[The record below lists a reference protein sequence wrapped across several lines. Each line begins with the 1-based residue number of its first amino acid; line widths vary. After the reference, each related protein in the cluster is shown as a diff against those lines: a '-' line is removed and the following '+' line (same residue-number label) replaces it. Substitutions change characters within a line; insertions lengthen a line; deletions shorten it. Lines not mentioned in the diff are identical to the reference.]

1 MNKRWT
7 VNTKS
12 RRRLKR
18 GNWTDKPAV
27 EMNKKKRSRIF
38 LKVTEN
44 VYVYDLLRFTA
55 TNQKLTLMLLIIGY
69 KPSDKSNKEK
79 TPDVVKQELLNS
91 LNESYDEKEPEFGK
105 IAKGKKEPEKAVKRK
120 RHEEIIKPTPREV
133 TNTVNKQGQLPKKS
147 SKKGLWKQIQSNKK
161 QLQK

>member
-1 MNKRWT
+1 MFYFF
-7 VNTKS
+7 
-12 RRRLKR
+12 
-18 GNWTDKPAV
+18 AV
-27 EMNKKKRSRIF
+27 VFIA
-38 LKVTEN
+38 
-44 VYVYDLLRFTA
+44 VYDLLRFTA

-79 TPDVVKQELLNS
+79 TPDVVKQEILNS

-105 IAKGKKEPEKAVKRK
+105 IAKGTKEPEKAVKRK

-147 SKKGLWKQIQSNKK
+147 SKKGL
-161 QLQK
+161 

>member
-1 MNKRWT
+1 
-7 VNTKS
+7 
-12 RRRLKR
+12 
-18 GNWTDKPAV
+18 
-27 EMNKKKRSRIF
+27 
-38 LKVTEN
+38 
-44 VYVYDLLRFTA
+44 
-55 TNQKLTLMLLIIGY
+55 MLLIIGY

-79 TPDVVKQELLNS
+79 TPDVVKQEILNS

-105 IAKGKKEPEKAVKRK
+105 IAKGTKEPEKAVKRK
-120 RHEEIIKPTPREV
+120 RHEEVIKPTPREV